1 MSYAVET
8 HQLTKRFG
16 KITAVNSVSIKVPYA
31 IILGL
36 VGPNGAGKTTF
47 LRMLVGILKPDEG
60 KGFVLGK
67 NIERLTPKDRARIGY
82 MTQHKALYTDLTA
95 RENIEYFAKINGIID
110 PVKRRELTDEI
121 IELLEI
127 TEWENILVEHL
138 SGGTQQLVS
147 LACALVHQPELM
159 ILDEP
164 TVGINPML
172 REKFWKHF
180 KELRNLG
187 KTLIITTHYLEEA
200 ERCDIVALMHN
211 GKIIALGTPTELKK
225 TIQYKKSLVLTLV
238 EKKVPNQLLNAIEEI
253 ANAAVEQ
260 ENNSLAIDVESYDQ
274 IIKILQ
280 LVEKSNLKVLDVKI
294 KEPTFNEVFM
304 KLVSRKRGAME

>member
-8 HQLTKRFG
+8 LRLTKRFG
-16 KITAVNSVSIKVPYA
+16 KITAVNSVSIKVPYG

-67 NIERLTPKDRARIGY
+67 NIERLTPKDRTQIGY
-82 MTQHKALYTDLTA
+82 MTQHKALYMDLTA

-110 PVKRRELTDEI
+110 PVKRRELTEEI
-121 IELLEI
+121 IKLLEI

-172 REKFWKHF
+172 REKFWKRF
-180 KELRNLG
+180 KELRNIG

-211 GKIIALGTPTELKK
+211 GKIIALGTPTKLKK
-225 TIQYKKSLVLTLV
+225 NIQYKKSLILTLV
-238 EKKVPNQLLNAIEEI
+238 ENKVPNQLLNTIEKITNTTAEWK
-253 ANAAVEQ
+253 
-260 ENNSLAIDVESYDQ
+260 NNSLVINVKSYKQ

-280 LVEKSNLKVLDVKI
+280 LVEKLNIKVLDIKT
-294 KEPTFNEVFM
+294 KEPTLNEVFM
-304 KLVSRKRGAME
+304 KLVSHERGAMK

>member
-8 HQLTKRFG
+8 HRLTKRFG
-16 KITAVNSVSIKVPYA
+16 KITAVNSVSIKVPYG

-60 KGFVLGK
+60 KGFVLEK

-110 PVKRRELTDEI
+110 SVKRHELTDEI

-180 KELRNLG
+180 KELKNLG

-211 GKIIALGTPTELKK
+211 GKIIALSTPTELKK
-225 TIQYKKSLVLTLV
+225 TIQYKKSLILTLV
-238 EKKVPNQLLNAIEEI
+238 ENKVSNQLLNTIEKI
-253 ANAAVEQ
+253 TNTTVEW
-260 ENNSLAIDVESYDQ
+260 ENNSLVINVKSYEQ

-280 LVEKSNLKVLDVKI
+280 LVEKLNIKVLDIKT

-304 KLVSRKRGAME
+304 KFVSRERGAMK